1 MFGVGNISNPEQL
14 IKDAQRL
21 PVPVRG
27 EIMTAAEKSQ
37 AMGEERGLKK
47 GREIGLEEGLETV
60 AINSLKEGAD
70 PRFVERITG
79 LELTFI
85 LKLKEQLEEQ

>member
-1 MFGVGNISNPEQL
+1 
-14 IKDAQRL
+14 
-21 PVPVRG
+21 
-27 EIMTAAEKSQ
+27 MTAAEKSQ